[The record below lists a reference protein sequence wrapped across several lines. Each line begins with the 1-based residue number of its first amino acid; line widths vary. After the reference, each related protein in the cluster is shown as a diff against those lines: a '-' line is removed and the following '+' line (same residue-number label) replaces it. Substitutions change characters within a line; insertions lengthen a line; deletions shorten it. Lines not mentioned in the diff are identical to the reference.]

1 MKKFF
6 LIIFSF
12 LIINFTSAQIFYFS
26 NKKGLNGITL
36 GVEIFDQ
43 KTKTSLIQSI
53 SSYEWTVPE
62 ISPDPQ
68 KSIGNIIFLKFPH
81 SLENLTLNFQAT
93 AFYLKGLTLKM
104 PIYSD
109 KNRLIS
115 LPVPKIKIIRKT
127 ADGILL
133 PFTGKVRQND
143 FLTVITKDFSS
154 RLLSYTW
161 EFEGKVISDKKEIPV
176 AILEKKNGIIKI
188 KVTGRKLKDE
198 EAIEEQKIQ
207 IE

>member
-1 MKKFF
+1 
-6 LIIFSF
+6 
-12 LIINFTSAQIFYFS
+12 
-26 NKKGLNGITL
+26 
-36 GVEIFDQ
+36 
-43 KTKTSLIQSI
+43 
-53 SSYEWTVPE
+53 
-62 ISPDPQ
+62 
-68 KSIGNIIFLKFPH
+68 
-81 SLENLTLNFQAT
+81 
-93 AFYLKGLTLKM
+93 
-104 PIYSD
+104 
-109 KNRLIS
+109 

-154 RLLSYTW
+154 KLLSYTW

-198 EAIEEQKIQ
+198 EVVEEQKIQ